1 MTPHSTA
8 VATTISVVGT
18 VITVPA
24 IVMVP
29 VLTYVNAARTDI
41 KLHGLCCSYRAR
53 TQRYQRGE
61 SQDIS
66 LHNHSSSQNLP
77 EVNGHGRELVPL
89 IAAVMHR
96 TIYKFLGAKYI

>member
-1 MTPHSTA
+1 
-8 VATTISVVGT
+8 
-18 VITVPA
+18 
-24 IVMVP
+24 MVP
-29 VLTYVNAARTDI
+29 VLTYVNATRTDI
-41 KLHGLCCSYRAR
+41 KLDGLCCGYRAR

>member
-1 MTPHSTA
+1 VTPHSTA
-8 VATTISVVGT
+8 VPTPTVSVVGT
-18 VITVPA
+18 VITTVPV

-61 SQDIS
+61 NQDIP
-66 LHNHSSSQNLP
+66 LHNDTSSQK
-77 EVNGHGRELVPL
+77 
-89 IAAVMHR
+89 
-96 TIYKFLGAKYI
+96 TTKT